1 MPREIVFDKDQALQK
16 AIKVFWS
23 KGYHAT
29 SMEHLS
35 EATGLNRS
43 SIYNTFGNKLSLY
56 QLALKTYQRKANS
69 EMQGLLLKAS
79 NSEEAIQLLF
89 DALIK
94 DILQDDEGKGCFNMN
109 CKSEMA
115 RSQTAIK
122 EWLEATQEHALDFYT
137 QLVADGQKE
146 GLINTFETAK
156 SYAAYLYSAYQGIRM
171 TGLLLKDE
179 NVLKGIANNT
189 LARLKP

>member
-1 MPREIVFDKDQALQK
+1 MPREIVFDKELALQK

-23 KGYHAT
+23 QGYHAT
-29 SMEHLS
+29 SMEHLT

-69 EMQGLLLKAS
+69 EMQGLLVKAA
-79 NSEEAIQLLF
+79 NSKEAIQLLF
-89 DALIK
+89 DALVK
-94 DILQDDEGKGCFNMN
+94 DILQDEEGKGCFNLN

-115 RSQTAIK
+115 RSQAAIK

-137 QLVADGQKE
+137 QLVADAQQQGF
-146 GLINTFETAK
+146 INTHESAET
-156 SYAAYLYSAYQGIRM
+156 YAAYLYSAYQGLRM
-171 TGLLLKDE
+171 TGLLLKE
-179 NVLKGIANNT
+179 ESVLKGIADNT
-189 LARLKP
+189 LARLNP